1 MPESYRFTQSLSWTE
16 YVSIS
21 LYMLQRHRLIRRLFL
36 FVFIIALLS
45 SLLTLGAHGEN
56 EVVSAWSLLM
66 PVIAGPLI
74 LAAFFVVVILLF
86 SLFVVKFKPGLVKD
100 IGFHFTH
107 SGMARTAGKSDISIP
122 WKDFEQMKETKNF
135 IFLFARVNAVEHVYP
150 IRKGNFGNAL
160 DLEEFKRFVEEKRP
174 LQIFGKQ

>member
-56 EVVSAWSLLM
+56 EVVSAYNLLV

-74 LAAFFVVVILLF
+74 LAALFVVMILLF
-86 SLFVVKFKPGLVKD
+86 SLFIVKFKQGLVKD

-107 SGMARTAGKSDISIP
+107 WGMERTAGKSDISIL

-135 IFLFARVNAVEHVYP
+135 IFLFARVKAVEHVYP
-150 IRKGNFGNAL
+150 IRKANFGDAPS
-160 DLEEFKRFVEEKRP
+160 LEEFRRFAD
-174 LQIFGKQ
+174 GKLSL